1 MWAEYIEP
9 LWQGLFWPMLRLLLG
24 MSVGLLM
31 ANVLEALRWTQY
43 LARVASPLSRTAHLG
58 EVSGAAFSTAFVSPA
73 SANALLAE
81 KYQEGHISKRE
92 VVLSNLFNSLPSYL
106 THTPSIFFLVWP
118 VLGFPTFIYV
128 GLTLLAA
135 FGRTVLTIIT
145 ARFLL
150 PPVPEG
156 CVICHLDTSAVSW
169 REAFAKAMK
178 RFKRRI
184 PKLCYFTVPIYALM
198 YVLQKY
204 GFFDMAEIWLA
215 QHMAWLSFLRP
226 EAMGIIALHLAAEL
240 GAALSAAGV
249 ALYGGGLSEREV
261 VLALLVGNILSTPM
275 RAIRHQL
282 PSYAGFF
289 APRLALQ
296 LVVSNQSMRALS
308 MLVVTVLYYYLSLP
322 V

>member
-1 MWAEYIEP
+1 MLAEYIEP

-24 MSVGLLM
+24 MSVGLLV

-43 LARVASPLSRTAHLG
+43 LARAASPLSSAAHLG

-81 KYQEGHISKRE
+81 KYEEGVISKRE
-92 VVLSNLFNSLPSYL
+92 VILSNLFNSLPSYL

-118 VLGFPTFIYV
+118 VLGFPTCIYV

-135 FGRTVLTIIT
+135 LVRTLISIVA
-145 ARFLL
+145 ARILL

-156 CVICHLDTSAVSW
+156 CVICHLDTSPVTWQA
-169 REAFAKAMK
+169 AYAKAVK

-184 PKLCYFTVPIYALM
+184 PKLLYFTVPIYMLM

-204 GFFDMAEIWLA
+204 GFFDVAELWLA
-215 QHMAWLSFLRP
+215 EHMAWLSFLRP

-249 ALYGGGLSEREV
+249 ALYGGDLSEREV

-289 APRLALQ
+289 APRFALQ
-296 LVVSNQSMRALS
+296 LVVSNQSLRAAS
-308 MLVVTVLYYYLSLP
+308 MLAVTVLYYFISL
-322 V
+322 